1 MNAKIK
7 KTKTLPI
14 FMFLLMAIFGLLLFY
29 IIGVLMQLNEKDRSG
44 ALPNQGGLLENG
56 KFASYFPGCGLLN
69 NSCLDSK
76 CDQYFLC
83 NDKKHLVCEI
93 YDCGENF
100 GIGTEDEN
108 GKISAEMK
116 TKQDRE
122 KIMKIVSRC
131 KGEIEIINDVCE
143 SGKLKIQAKVT
154 TDGDCKIE
162 AFMAAYG
169 GSQTEPKIFM
179 PAEFSSLGNNL
190 YAVEIG
196 KCDDISEII
205 AVGEGGVSIKEI
217 IKKTVE

>member
-1 MNAKIK
+1 MNAPIK

-29 IIGVLMQLNEKDRSG
+29 IIGVLIQLNEKGGSG
-44 ALPNQGGLLENG
+44 ALPNQGGLLENSE
-56 KFASYFPGCGLLN
+56 FASYFPGCGLLN
-69 NSCLDSK
+69 NSCLGSK

-83 NDKKHLVCEI
+83 NDKKYLVCEI

-108 GKISAEMK
+108 GKISIEK
-116 TKQDRE
+116 KIKQDRE
-122 KIMKIVSRC
+122 KIIKMISKC
-131 KGEIEIINDVCE
+131 KGEIEIITNICE
-143 SGKLKIQAKVT
+143 SGKLKIQAKVAT
-154 TDGDCKIE
+154 NGDCKIE

-169 GSQTEPKIFM
+169 GSQTEPKSFM
-179 PAEFSSLGNNL
+179 SAEFSSLGNNL

-196 KCDDISEII
+196 RCDNVLEVI
-205 AVGEGGVSIKEI
+205 AVGEGGVSIKKI